1 MESTQAKT
9 SFWDIINADKPVL
22 VDFYADW
29 CGPCKMMAPVID
41 QLKSVVGDRARIL
54 KINVDTAP
62 AVSARYGISGVPAF
76 ILFKKGNIVWR
87 QSGAMGLEQLER
99 AIDSHA

>member
-1 MESTQAKT
+1 MESTQAKS

-41 QLKSVVGDRARIL
+41 QLKSVVGDKARIL

-62 AVSARYGISGVPAF
+62 CCLGPVWNFRSTCFYTFQKRQYCMATIWCDGIGTA
-76 ILFKKGNIVWR
+76 
-87 QSGAMGLEQLER
+87 
-99 AIDSHA
+99 